1 MVAPPVPHAD
11 PRLDGLP
18 LPPQPVD
25 RTPRIAP
32 GGRREL
38 GLPGWAFARIAGRA
52 LGTDAPAI
60 FRTLGRHRSLFRG
73 WLWFA
78 GRLMPG
84 GLLARRETEL
94 VILRVAHLRASR
106 YEFEHHVRLGRRAGI
121 DAEGVRRVVAGPDAP
136 GWTSRE
142 RALLA
147 AADRLVADRDLDDD
161 AWRALRAEL
170 DDREAIELCMLVGHY
185 DMLATVLGTLR
196 VQTDVPRARG

>member
-1 MVAPPVPHAD
+1 
-11 PRLDGLP
+11 
-18 LPPQPVD
+18 
-25 RTPRIAP
+25 
-32 GGRREL
+32 
-38 GLPGWAFARIAGRA
+38 
-52 LGTDAPAI
+52 
-60 FRTLGRHRSLFRG
+60 
-73 WLWFA
+73 
-78 GRLMPG
+78 
-84 GLLARRETEL
+84 
-94 VILRVAHLRASR
+94 
-106 YEFEHHVRLGRRAGI
+106 
-121 DAEGVRRVVAGPDAP
+121 VRRVVAGPDAP